1 MAIKNLFGRGVGFTG
16 GLIKWVV
23 TRGYDIG
30 GGPVHLPN
38 ALLGDVTLDYE
49 NEGDVGIDVNQIA
62 GVEVQP

>member
-1 MAIKNLFGRGVGFTG
+1 MAIANIFGRGIGHTG

-38 ALLGDVTLDYE
+38 ALLGDVAIEYE
-49 NEGDVGIDVNQIA
+49 QEGNVAFDVDQIA
-62 GVEVQP
+62 GVSVQP

>member
-1 MAIKNLFGRGVGFTG
+1 MAIKNLFGRGIGFNA

-30 GGPVHLPN
+30 GGAVHKPN

-49 NEGDVGIDVNQIA
+49 NEGDVGIDVDQIA
-62 GVEVQP
+62 AVGVEP